1 MTGKKKYRTTG
12 RQKDMHTGLKED
24 RKTEIQDDRKTER
37 HEYMDDRKRKTE
49 ILDER
54 NTERQAAGKISR
66 PVKSYFVRL
75 DLTQLKDKS
84 QFPISWHR
92 R

>member
-1 MTGKKKYRTTG
+1 MTG
-12 RQKDMHTGLKED
+12 RQKYRITGTQKYKNKGGQED
-24 RKTEIQDDRKTER
+24 ISTGIQDNRKTER

-54 NTERQAAGKISR
+54 KTERQAAGEISR